1 MPAHSP
7 RPLRETLALEQLSP
21 SRFLGRL
28 ATAMPVRAFG
38 GEVAGQSV
46 MAAGRTVPSS
56 RSIHSAHAHFLRPGI
71 SDEDVVYGVRT
82 VRDGGSYSTRQ
93 VEAVQRGEVILT
105 MTASFHIGD
114 ASDMSHQVPRL
125 SAIPVDELAGAAGPA
140 DHGDE
145 MSSWVRWLQ
154 QRQAIDL
161 VFPSA
166 PVRERVRGGRSTDP
180 HQALWLR
187 ASDTLPDDAL
197 THAAAVTY
205 LADLLLLSTGL
216 GPHGQAFTDDSLS
229 FASLD
234 HTVWFHEAARA
245 DEWLL
250 HDMEGSWVGHGRSL
264 CRGTIFSG
272 SGQLVATVMQEGV
285 IRQSSR

>member
-1 MPAHSP
+1 
-7 RPLRETLALEQLSP
+7 
-21 SRFLGRL
+21 
-28 ATAMPVRAFG
+28 MPVRAFG

-46 MAAGRTVPSS
+46 MAAGLTVPAE
-56 RSIHSAHAHFLRPGI
+56 RQIHSAHAHFLRPGR
-71 SDEDVVYGVRT
+71 SEENVTYDVRE

-105 MTASFHIGD
+105 MTASFHTGD
-114 ASDMSHQVPRL
+114 ESDMSHQVPHL
-125 SAIPVDELAGAAGPA
+125 SAVSPHELAEEVTPGT
-140 DHGDE
+140 GDE
-145 MSSWVRWLQ
+145 MSAWVRWLQ
-154 QRQAIDL
+154 ERQAIDL
-161 VFPSA
+161 RFPSP
-166 PVRERVRGGRSTDP
+166 PVRERVRGGRPTDP

-187 ASDTLPDDAL
+187 ASDPLPDDAL

-216 GPHGQAFTDDSLS
+216 GPHGAAFTDDSLS

-234 HTVWFHEAARA
+234 HTVWFHEATRA

-264 CRGTIFSG
+264 CRGTMLSE

-285 IRQSSR
+285 IRPRSR